1 MEHLLGKRILVTRAA
16 DDNGPWVERLISL
29 GADPVPLPC
38 ISIERLQ
45 LKEGWRA
52 LLDEVSWVAF
62 TSHRSVTLFADLLGE
77 GHLASQQI
85 AAVGPSTAAAC
96 KDRLGRCDLLP
107 PQGTG
112 AALAESLKPKVAP
125 GGIVLLPGAAE
136 PRPELA
142 MELESA
148 GIKSASLP
156 LYATH
161 PTRTRGDR
169 VDLFR
174 QRVDAALFASP
185 SAVTGCF
192 ASAEVPLGLPAGCI
206 GPTTAAAARSAG
218 LSNVYTSK
226 TRDLDGLLTALHDP
240 LASNPQTS

>member
-1 MEHLLGKRILVTRAA
+1 MNLKMQNPSSPAHADASANTAATQARILPSTITCGVRVLLGVRRRA
-16 DDNGPWVERLISL
+16 
-29 GADPVPLPC
+29 GARR
-38 ISIERLQ
+38 SNRR
-45 LKEGWRA
+45 KFYFHSA
-52 LLDEVSWVAF
+52 LF
-62 TSHRSVTLFADLLGE
+62 T
-77 GHLASQQI
+77 
-85 AAVGPSTAAAC
+85 
-96 KDRLGRCDLLP
+96 
-107 PQGTG
+107 
-112 AALAESLKPKVAP
+112 
-125 GGIVLLPGAAE
+125 AE